1 MSELTELWS
10 DRFADYS
17 YNNHT
22 FGVASLHLLIG
33 QMLKYQK
40 IYKKG
45 QIIDLRCNL
54 YAMMD
59 TGSGKSVALDI
70 VDNYAN
76 GLGLNVV
83 SIDDMTDAS
92 LIGTIEQ
99 TTEYNEFNDKETSY
113 DIVPGIMADAD
124 IIHFDEAEVLLNPS
138 KNSQNA
144 KLYFQKGMN
153 PIGTPSNII
162 KKKLAH
168 GDPIELPV
176 EASFYFTSYVPEKFE
191 SLIVHTGLLPRMLMV
206 PKELTYSDRQA
217 NSFTDIENLGCGA
230 DFACNDK
237 EIMSMLKQIRSAGQQ
252 RLDFDFEKTKPLL
265 RNKIT
270 AMYDISTQSSFTTQ
284 KLINGFVPRYQNL
297 LYVLSAHRAVMDDR
311 TNIKAEDINSTFKTL
326 IYPALTG
333 VLTLLEVATSQN
345 ASGVAKENA
354 LRGVIMQEYNKLTNK
369 DGWVGMKQLATNV
382 GMATHTSEGTAR
394 KHINTLTTKGYFEQ
408 TRDGNTGLIKPVEK
422 R

>member
-1 MSELTELWS
+1 MSNLTKLWS

-17 YNNHT
+17 YNNYT

-33 QMLKYQK
+33 QLLKYQK
-40 IYKKG
+40 ITKKG

-70 VDNYAN
+70 VDNYAS
-76 GLGLNVV
+76 GLGLNVM
-83 SIDDMTDAS
+83 SIDDMTDAA
-92 LIGTIEQ
+92 LLGTIEQ
-99 TTEYNEFNDKETSY
+99 EVEYNEYNDK
-113 DIVPGIMADAD
+113 IVNYNIVSGIMAEAD

-168 GDPIELPV
+168 GDPIRIPV

-206 PKELTYSDRQA
+206 PKELTYADRQE
-217 NSFTDIENLGCGA
+217 NSFTDIDNLGSTDDSSG
-230 DFACNDK
+230 NDK
-237 EIMSMLKQIRSAGQQ
+237 EIMSVLKQIKSAGQQ
-252 RLDFDFEKTKPLL
+252 RLDFNFENTKPLL
-265 RNKIT
+265 RNKVT
-270 AMYDISTQSSFTTQ
+270 AMYDISTQSSYTTQ

-311 TNIKAEDINSTFKTL
+311 MNIKAEDINSVFKSL
-326 IYPALTG
+326 IYPAITG
-333 VLTLLEVATSQN
+333 VLTLLEIATTQN
-345 ASGVAKENA
+345 QTGIAKENM
-354 LRGVIMQEYNKLTNK
+354 LRGVIMQEYAKLTNK
-369 DGWVGMKQLATNV
+369 NGWVGLKQLSLNV
-382 GMATHTSEGTAR
+382 GMATHTSDGTAR
-394 KHINTLTTKGYFEQ
+394 KHINTLTTKGYFAQSRE
-408 TRDGNTGLIKPVEK
+408 GNVVLIRPVEIK
-422 R
+422 

>member
-33 QMLKYQK
+33 QLLKYQK

-99 TTEYNEFNDKETSY
+99 TTEYNKFNDKETSY

-206 PKELTYSDRQA
+206 PKELTYSDRQK

-230 DFACNDK
+230 DFARNDK
-237 EIMSMLKQIRSAGQQ
+237 EIMSMLKQIGSAGQQ